1 MEFTYTIDDNG
12 IYIHHEVLGENV
24 YRLIMTKEMFI
35 EAYNKYI
42 RDDTSSNSNKEFIG

>member
-1 MEFTYTIDDNG
+1 MEYNYIVNDNG
-12 IYIHHEVLGENV
+12 ICIQDKSLGENV

>member
-1 MEFTYTIDDNG
+1 MEMKYFIDDKGIFIQEFTHG
-12 IYIHHEVLGENV
+12 MSV